1 MGKLLPRLKDKDLL
15 GFGKSISRLRSVKR
29 QPELDGSTT
38 EKACASYESYLQRK
52 GTKKLIS
59 QRQPGPHAASDI
71 SSDQLADPTHLLP
84 TYTLRTLVR
93 VELKLY
99 RWNHRKVIQGAHNLY
114 GFAVRERDLKQ
125 QRGLQQRSR
134 KNILRPYSGPVRG
147 DLRTWRV
154 APGPVR
160 VPLEQMRGGPR
171 TSARYPPDVGA
182 RAPWSRCAMTPGPVR
197 DDPRTSAR

>member
-99 RWNHRKVIQGAHNLY
+99 RWNHRKVIQGAHNFNN
-114 GFAVRERDLKQ
+114 GDFNNVVGRISCAHTPDQCAVTSG
-125 QRGLQQRSR
+125 RGA
-134 KNILRPYSGPVRG
+134 
-147 DLRTWRV
+147 W
-154 APGPVR
+154 
-160 VPLEQMRGGPR
+160 PR
-171 TSARYPPDVGA
+171 TSARPPGADARWPPDQCAIPPDVGA

>member
-52 GTKKLIS
+52 GTKKLIG

-93 VELKLY
+93 VELKVY
-99 RWNHRKVIQGAHNLY
+99 RWNYRKVIEDAHNLY
-114 GFAVRERDLKQ
+114 EFGKT
-125 QRGLQQRSR
+125 
-134 KNILRPYSGPVRG
+134 GPNYR
-147 DLRTWRV
+147 
-154 APGPVR
+154 
-160 VPLEQMRGGPR
+160 QK
-171 TSARYPPDVGA
+171 
-182 RAPWSRCAMTPGPVR
+182 
-197 DDPRTSAR
+197 

>member
-38 EKACASYESYLQRK
+38 EKACASYESYLQR
-52 GTKKLIS
+52 
-59 QRQPGPHAASDI
+59 
-71 SSDQLADPTHLLP
+71 
-84 TYTLRTLVR
+84 
-93 VELKLY
+93 
-99 RWNHRKVIQGAHNLY
+99 
-114 GFAVRERDLKQ
+114 KQ